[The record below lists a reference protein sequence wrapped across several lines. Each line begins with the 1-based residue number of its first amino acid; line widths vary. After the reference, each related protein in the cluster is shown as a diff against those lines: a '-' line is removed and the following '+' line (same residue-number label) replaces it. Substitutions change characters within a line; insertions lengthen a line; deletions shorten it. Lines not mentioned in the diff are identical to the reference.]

1 MRCTSAGSAR
11 MLDRRWLAAC
21 CGVALAAAAWATL
34 IPPVQAQPGA
44 YDNGRTIYAA
54 LRSQPATSLAIGD
67 SRVDVVF
74 ADGAPGL
81 DRARVMAWVRK
92 SAAALKTY
100 FGRYPVKH
108 LGLLI
113 VADDGD
119 HVHSGLTFGFAGSAI
134 RVYVGRNANQ
144 DAFDKDWILVHEMVH
159 AALPNVPR
167 ESLWVQEGE
176 AVYVEPIARAQA
188 GQIAPEEVWRWSLV
202 GMPKGQPRPDDQG
215 LDHTHSWGRTYWG
228 GAAFWLQA
236 EVEIRERTHNRL
248 GLQTA
253 FRAINQA
260 SGGNTASWTVDRMM
274 AVGDAAT
281 GGHELATL
289 YAHAKDAPM
298 PIDLQSLFARL
309 GVAMQGDQTTFDAAA
324 PLADLR
330 RQITAPPAG

>member
-1 MRCTSAGSAR
+1 

-34 IPPVQAQPGA
+34 IPPVQAQPDA
-44 YDNGRTIYAA
+44 YESGRAIYAA
-54 LRSQPATSLAIGD
+54 LRSQPATPLAIGD
-67 SRVDVVF
+67 SRIDVVF

-81 DRARVMAWVRK
+81 DRARVLAWVRK
-92 SAAALKTY
+92 SATALQTY

-119 HVHSGLTFGFAGSAI
+119 GIRSGVTFGFDGAAI
-134 RVYVGRNANQ
+134 RVHVGRNAGQ

-176 AVYVEPIARAQA
+176 AVYLEPIARAQA
-188 GQIAPEEVWRWSLV
+188 GQLAPAEVWRWSLV
-202 GMPKGQPRPDDQG
+202 GMPKGQPEADDLG

-236 EVEIRERTHNRL
+236 EVAIRERTHGRL

-253 FRAINQA
+253 FRAINRE
-260 SGGNTASWTVDRMM
+260 SGGNTAVWTVDRMM

-289 YAHAKDAPM
+289 YARAKDAPM
-298 PIDLQSLFARL
+298 TVDLKSLFARL
-309 GVAMQGDQTTFDAAA
+309 GVAMRGDQTVFDDTA
-324 PLADLR
+324 PLAALR
-330 RQITAPPAG
+330 RQITKPPSG